1 MNAKTRTERL
11 TQAHERGYL
20 VVRARYRDSCTAAAA
35 DHDISGTFFNWCE
48 RQVQPYA
55 RILTREAQGIAYVEV
70 DFVSMKPS
78 SWAPPTSE
86 SFLVRE
92 ARLERAREEA
102 RAIVESYP
110 FAAIR
115 VGPMNG
121 RRTYGFGTGWWHV
134 DRCPIE
140 LADEVM
146 QKLLAVAPI
155 GVAV

>member
-86 SFLVRE
+86 SFVVRD
-92 ARLERAREEA
+92 ARLELASEEA
-102 RAIVESYP
+102 PGIGGHYTLSAI
-110 FAAIR
+110 
-115 VGPMNG
+115 
-121 RRTYGFGTGWWHV
+121 
-134 DRCPIE
+134 
-140 LADEVM
+140 
-146 QKLLAVAPI
+146 
-155 GVAV
+155 